1 MVMTMRSRRMAAVAA
16 ACAVLALSGC
26 GVPLEDAA
34 QPLPSDVVGLPTAAP
49 SPTESGAA
57 SPTATPAGS
66 PSPSALIEIISTFFV
81 RDDGLVAVDTE
92 VSAPLFA
99 ESVVDALVTG
109 PVGEAGLRS
118 VAVDPLTGSPLIAIG
133 SVGPEQTPDA
143 SVTVVLSPKFG
154 ALPPT
159 EQVLLLGQVVL
170 SLSSAGWPSV
180 SFVDALGAP
189 VAVPLPDGRL
199 LDRPAGAGDYASLIV
214 AL

>member
-1 MVMTMRSRRMAAVAA
+1 MRTSRMAAVVATCAA
-16 ACAVLALSGC
+16 LVLSGC
-26 GVPLEDAA
+26 GVPLQDAA
-34 QPLPSDVVGLPTAAP
+34 QPLPSDVVALPTAAP
-49 SPTESGAA
+49 SSTQSGA
-57 SPTATPAGS
+57 PTPAPTDTPAGS
-66 PSPSALIEIISTFFV
+66 PSPSALIEIVSMFFV

-92 VSAPLFA
+92 VSAPVFA

-109 PVGEAGLRS
+109 PAGEVDLRS

-133 SVGPEQTPDA
+133 SAGPDQFPEA
-143 SVTVVLSPKFG
+143 SVTVVLSPQFG